1 MIRRWLPSS
10 STKRRISDFLK
21 HRTSL
26 HDTAAR
32 QQLTVNCSSRGYAR
46 MIEAHADPRS
56 EALWAGGPK
65 RGGGAQKTDATRRE
79 RELRG
84 ELVRCKIV
92 PYVEPV
98 AARPARACAPGP
110 SRFGARHRHG
120 GTGPARHRVPAC
132 GPRSQEQ
139 EDDPVEVL
147 YMPTPVPKYTA
158 LTLRTRPL
166 TCHTLNTQHF
176 TDWTD
181 NTPQC
186 ACAAPRPPMHEPL
199 PVPPSPTVSSA
210 RVRARLH
217 APAPWRPGA
226 EALALHNEAQGQGHN
241 AHGTRLTR
249 ALWNSVP

>member
-92 PYVEPV
+92 PYVDASGG
-98 AARPARACAPGP
+98 AARTCVRARRRP
-110 SRFGARHRHG
+110 FGARHR
-120 GTGPARHRVPAC
+120 TVAPDRPATAFRLAAHDHRNKRMILWKYYIC
-132 GPRSQEQ
+132 LRQCRSIPRSRCAR
-139 EDDPVEVL
+139 DLSPV
-147 YMPTPVPKYTA
+147 T
-158 LTLRTRPL
+158 
-166 TCHTLNTQHF
+166 H
-176 TDWTD
+176 
-181 NTPQC
+181 
-186 ACAAPRPPMHEPL
+186 
-199 PVPPSPTVSSA
+199 
-210 RVRARLH
+210 
-217 APAPWRPGA
+217 
-226 EALALHNEAQGQGHN
+226 
-241 AHGTRLTR
+241 
-249 ALWNSVP
+249 

>member
-56 EALWAGGPK
+56 EALCRSPK
-65 RGGGAQKTDATRRE
+65 RGGGAQITDATRRE

-98 AARPARACAPGP
+98 AARPAARTCACAGP
-110 SRFGARHRHG
+110 ALMPALRRTV

-147 YMPTPVPKYTA
+147 YMPTPVPKYRAHAAHATSHLSHTQHATLHRLDRQHTA
-158 LTLRTRPL
+158 VCMRGTPAADARAAASASQSHSLECQGPRTATRPCPL
-166 TCHTLNTQHF
+166 
-176 TDWTD
+176 
-181 NTPQC
+181 
-186 ACAAPRPPMHEPL
+186 APGGRGPD
-199 PVPPSPTVSSA
+199 
-210 RVRARLH
+210 
-217 APAPWRPGA
+217 PA
-226 EALALHNEAQGQGHN
+226 Q
-241 AHGTRLTR
+241 
-249 ALWNSVP
+249 

>member
-56 EALWAGGPK
+56 EALCRSPK
-65 RGGGAQKTDATRRE
+65 RGGAAQITDATRRE

-92 PYVEPV
+92 PYVASQWRRGPHV
-98 AARPARACAPGP
+98 RVRGAPGA
-110 SRFGARHRHG
+110 SAHG

-147 YMPTPVPKYTA
+147 YMPTPVPKYRAHAAHATSHLSHTQHATLHRLDRHHTA
-158 LTLRTRPL
+158 VCMRGTPAADARAAASASQSHSLECQGPRTATRPCPL
-166 TCHTLNTQHF
+166 
-176 TDWTD
+176 
-181 NTPQC
+181 
-186 ACAAPRPPMHEPL
+186 APGGRGPG
-199 PVPPSPTVSSA
+199 
-210 RVRARLH
+210 
-217 APAPWRPGA
+217 PA
-226 EALALHNEAQGQGHN
+226 Q
-241 AHGTRLTR
+241 
-249 ALWNSVP
+249 

>member
-56 EALWAGGPK
+56 EALCRRPEARRWSSEH
-65 RGGGAQKTDATRRE
+65 RRNETRE
-79 RELRG
+79 RVERRTREMQNRTVRARRRG
-84 ELVRCKIV
+84 AAVRGWR
-92 PYVEPV
+92 
-98 AARPARACAPGP
+98 ARRPRARACAGLF
-110 SRFGARHRHG
+110 RTWHR
-120 GTGPARHRVPAC
+120 PATAFRLAAA

-147 YMPTPVPKYTA
+147 YMPTPVPKYSA
-158 LTLRTRPL
+158 RSRFARTSHL
-166 TCHTLNTQHF
+166 SHTQH
-176 TDWTD
+176 TTLHRLDRP

-186 ACAAPRPPMHEPL
+186 ACAAPRPPMHEPQ

-210 RVRARLH
+210 GVRARLH
-217 APAPWRPGA
+217 APAPRPGGRGPGP
-226 EALALHNEAQGQGHN
+226 AQ
-241 AHGTRLTR
+241 
-249 ALWNSVP
+249 

>member
-56 EALWAGGPK
+56 EALCRSPK
-65 RGGGAQKTDATRRE
+65 RGGGAQITDATRRE

-98 AARPARACAPGP
+98 ALAARPARACAPARP
-110 SRFGARHRHG
+110 FGARWHR
-120 GTGPARHRVPAC
+120 TGPP
-132 GPRSQEQ
+132 PRSGLR
-139 EDDPVEVL
+139 PTITGTRAMILWKYYICL
-147 YMPTPVPKYTA
+147 YMPTPVPKYRAHAAHATSHLSHTQHATLHRLDRQHTA
-158 LTLRTRPL
+158 VCMRGTPAADARAAASASQSHSLECQGPRTATRPCPL
-166 TCHTLNTQHF
+166 
-176 TDWTD
+176 
-181 NTPQC
+181 
-186 ACAAPRPPMHEPL
+186 APGGRGPG
-199 PVPPSPTVSSA
+199 
-210 RVRARLH
+210 
-217 APAPWRPGA
+217 PA
-226 EALALHNEAQGQGHN
+226 Q
-241 AHGTRLTR
+241 
-249 ALWNSVP
+249 